1 MVIVAPSILSADF
14 SRLGEEIKAVEKA
27 GAKWIHIDVM
37 DGHFVPNITIG
48 PVIVASIRKVSKLL
62 FDCHLMIENPEDYIS
77 QFAKAGADLITI
89 HAECDNDL
97 KATIQKI
104 KDSGCL
110 AGISVNPETSLD
122 VIYEVIPD
130 VDLILIMSVHPGF
143 SGQSFIKDVLPK
155 IKQAEELIQKT
166 KKKIY
171 LQVDGGINKENA
183 GIVKENGADVLVAA
197 SFIFKSSN
205 YAEAIRQLKDL

>member
-14 SRLGEEIKAVEKA
+14 SRLGEEIKAVEEA

>member
-48 PVIVASIRKVSKLL
+48 PVIVASIRKTSKLL
-62 FDCHLMIENPEDYIS
+62 FDCHLMIENPEGYIS

-97 KATIQKI
+97 KTTIQKI